1 VGTKAERR
9 AANKRIAVY
18 HEARLGELIEYVT
31 AAIDRYPAG
40 EIGAYTVDET
50 IHRYH
55 RAVRELWKFCWS
67 DGGGT
72 HSEVVAGVI
81 IGWPP
86 KEKPSTG
93 GNGSR
98 RDSGTDL
105 GAPCRLRSD
114 LTGLDPPSPR
124 VSAKLQRPQRKW
136 PGSKGP
142 VRRTNAVSSADQ
154 GSDFRPVATHACLIE
169 VTVVPKRSRRLAAA

>member
-9 AANKRIAVY
+9 AANNRVAVY

-40 EIGAYTVDET
+40 EIDAYTVDET

-55 RAVRELWKFCWS
+55 RAVHELWKFCWS
-67 DGGGT
+67 GGGGT
-72 HSEVVAGVI
+72 PIEVVAGLI

-105 GAPCRLRSD
+105 GA
-114 LTGLDPPSPR
+114 
-124 VSAKLQRPQRKW
+124 
-136 PGSKGP
+136 
-142 VRRTNAVSSADQ
+142 RRADY
-154 GSDFRPVATHACLIE
+154 E
-169 VTVVPKRSRRLAAA
+169 VI

>member
-9 AANKRIAVY
+9 AANKRVAVY

-67 DGGGT
+67 GGGGT

-86 KEKPSTG
+86 KGKPSAG

-105 GAPCRLRSD
+105 GA
-114 LTGLDPPSPR
+114 
-124 VSAKLQRPQRKW
+124 
-136 PGSKGP
+136 
-142 VRRTNAVSSADQ
+142 RRADY
-154 GSDFRPVATHACLIE
+154 E
-169 VTVVPKRSRRLAAA
+169 VI